1 MLSKRHSDRPK
12 SSMKS
17 STNKDTITSL
27 KKITSQIQHLNK
39 DQIIRNLRK
48 STRQIQ
54 QLHKQHI
61 KETSWVQKAVYVV
74 VGIIVASAVISLS
87 VFINRTMVKNKVS
100 KTKTLDIRSK
110 VMSKSEWKIFT
121 EWIRRLPKYPLRE
134 PFTAL
139 PLSDVFDIRT
149 ILCPVKNQ
157 GSCGSCAIYS
167 IVGVLSDM
175 YSRKESSAV
184 DLSSQYIINCLY
196 DCANKKKLSVNVP
209 CQGNYPELLGEF
221 FIETNPLSE
230 ERACPNGTVLE
241 SCVSTNECIDP
252 TDTKILMSLKC
263 PTQCTVSSV
272 VNPKH
277 YYIQAVYQIYLK
289 ETYFSISEKI
299 GWLKDFL
306 KNYGSIGIAVG
317 LTSNDFVRMA
327 QEAPFIPSTPNEKD
341 ELFGHA
347 MVLIGWKNDTWIIRN
362 SWGTCDPL
370 YGYVYWKMGTGLE
383 DTYMYCLEI

>member
-1 MLSKRHSDRPK
+1 MLLSKKK
-12 SSMKS
+12 SLSSSKS
-17 STNKDTITSL
+17 FTNKDTITSL
-27 KKITSQIQHLNK
+27 KKLTSQIQHLNK
-39 DQIIRNLRK
+39 DQLIRNLRK
-48 STRQIQ
+48 STIQIQ
-54 QLHKQHI
+54 QLNKQRT
-61 KETSWVQKAVYVV
+61 KETSWVKKAIYVV
-74 VGIIVASAVISLS
+74 VGIIVASAVIALS
-87 VFINRTMVKNKVS
+87 VFINNSMVKNKVS
-100 KTKTLDIRSK
+100 KTKTSDIRAK
-110 VMSKSEWKIFT
+110 LMSTAEWKIFT
-121 EWIRRLPKYPLRE
+121 EWIRRLPKYPIRE
-134 PFTAL
+134 SFTAL

-175 YSRKESSAV
+175 YSREESSAV

-221 FIETNPLSE
+221 FIENNPLSE

-252 TDTKILMSLKC
+252 TDTKALMSLKC

-272 VNPKH
+272 DKPKH

-289 ETYFSISEKI
+289 ETDFSISEKI

-306 KNYGSIGIAVG
+306 KNYGSIGVAVA
-317 LTSNDFVRMA
+317 LTANDFARMA
-327 QEAPFIPSTPNEKD
+327 QEAPFIPSKPSEKD

-370 YGYVYWKMGTGLE
+370 YGYVYWKIGTGLE